1 LPGRWAYANADDY
14 ANTDGYGY
22 RYSYRNAIAHANL
35 HTGRFTRAMDGGRTI
50 AG

>member
-1 LPGRWAYANADDY
+1 LPGRRWNAYANADNY
-14 ANTDGYGY
+14 ANTHGY
-22 RYSYRNAIAHANL
+22 RYRRNAIAHANL